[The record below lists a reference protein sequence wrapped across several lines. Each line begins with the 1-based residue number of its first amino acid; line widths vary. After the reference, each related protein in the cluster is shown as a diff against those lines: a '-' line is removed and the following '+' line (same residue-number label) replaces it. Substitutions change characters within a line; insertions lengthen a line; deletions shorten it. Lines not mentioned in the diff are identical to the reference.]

1 MCAQIE
7 NSRIILLGMRLFDRK
22 KIQLTSVRDSLTE
35 LVTFRMLF
43 DRQ

>member
-7 NSRIILLGMRLFDRK
+7 NSHIILLGMRLFDRK

-35 LVTFRMLF
+35 LVTFQMLF